1 MIWDV
6 FLNIE
11 TPIVSLG
18 SRWNI
23 TRITYFEEMITP
35 FAQKKKK
42 KTNFQV
48 ICNSFAYSDYGG
60 ESYHMLATLHQHCW
74 LLECISPNEIKDP
87 YMDWLGQATKCWV
100 DSPEPIYIYTYIYI
114 YMQIYI

>member
-6 FLNIE
+6 FRNIE

-23 TRITYFEEMITP
+23 TRITYFEEVITP
-35 FAQKKKK
+35 FAPKKK

-48 ICNSFAYSDYGG
+48 ICNSFAYSDYGDYGG
-60 ESYHMLATLHQHCW
+60 ESYHMLATLHQHCSEW
-74 LLECISPNEIKDP
+74 CSLRFFIKEG
-87 YMDWLGQATKCWV
+87 LQ
-100 DSPEPIYIYTYIYI
+100 
-114 YMQIYI
+114 

>member
-18 SRWNI
+18 SRRNI

-35 FAQKKKK
+35 FAPKKRRVSKL
-42 KTNFQV
+42 
-48 ICNSFAYSDYGG
+48 FAIP
-60 ESYHMLATLHQHCW
+60 LHIQTMEENHTTC
-74 LLECISPNEIKDP
+74 
-87 YMDWLGQATKCWV
+87 
-100 DSPEPIYIYTYIYI
+100 
-114 YMQIYI
+114 